1 MGEGEGEIM
10 LRQAREFHAGIA
22 SEDKRLHIFS
32 LNRDG
37 SDDHCQLDNIS
48 RAMQVVFDWLGE
60 RLR

>member
-1 MGEGEGEIM
+1 M